1 MNIYSVPDLYD
12 AIHKDSSFDIQLLK
26 TIAKNRSGSVLE
38 LASGTGRLTKCIL
51 DLGLDYTGLELS
63 KQFIEVAKKR
73 YVGQAS
79 FVLGDMCDFKLN
91 MKFNFIFIG
100 FNSFLHNL
108 TLIDARNCLRCVYDH
123 LEDKGKFLVSIF
135 IPDPDFLFR
144 EPNTLYPATSF
155 FQYKDSQ
162 CRIMES
168 NEYDDKTQINKL
180 TWYLEKNGEIMSDEY
195 HYSMRMYYPHEM
207 DILLV
212 ESGFHIEEKIGD
224 YDGSPMDAESGM
236 QIYICSKD

>member
-1 MNIYSVPDLYD
+1 
-12 AIHKDSSFDIQLLK
+12 
-26 TIAKNRSGSVLE
+26 
-38 LASGTGRLTKCIL
+38 
-51 DLGLDYTGLELS
+51 
-63 KQFIEVAKKR
+63 
-73 YVGQAS
+73 
-79 FVLGDMCDFKLN
+79 
-91 MKFNFIFIG
+91 MKYNFIFIG

-144 EPNTLYPATSF
+144 ELNTLYPATSF

>member
-1 MNIYSVPDLYD
+1 MKIL
-12 AIHKDSSFDIQLLK
+12 SFH
-26 TIAKNRSGSVLE
+26 
-38 LASGTGRLTKCIL
+38 
-51 DLGLDYTGLELS
+51 
-63 KQFIEVAKKR
+63 
-73 YVGQAS
+73 
-79 FVLGDMCDFKLN
+79 LN
-91 MKFNFIFIG
+91 KYNFIFIG

-144 EPNTLYPATSF
+144 EPNTFYPATSF

-180 TWYLEKNGEIMSDEY
+180 TWFLEKNGEIMSDEY